1 MEVTP
6 VKRAVCGELLAV
18 TSSQS
23 WASPPQPQGTPQ
35 REASLAGRACPL
47 RVRSPRTPHRK
58 AGRTLGLLQD
68 SPRRPS
74 LALCPK
80 DPGWLSTPVLEVPDR
95 TSHEGPTQLPES
107 QYLGQPAIL
116 PSPTHLSPCGPSESP
131 PRTSA
136 LQPLAGQSGREEPQ
150 ELACR
155 SPCTPHRASRRS
167 KLRTPSQKSPLGPSP
182 APNRSPLTPLKSF
195 ESQGSS
201 VANLCE
207 DPCSPVFGPSN
218 TWPLPIPAPEK
229 PAYRTR
235 TSSGTDASD
244 SEEMPP
250 PGSEVPQSS
259 LSLGLS
265 SPLTPFSFTLPPEAL
280 PACTPSTQTS
290 ASPWDYELEPDESSG
305 LPSLQIRKRDPPSVE
320 AEPQGGES
328 PLPRGAAPGA
338 NKSGVRPE
346 TMSLPAPCPW
356 LSHSTPSK
364 GRGQTYICQSC
375 TPTRSLAGTMSPPSW
390 SPSPKPGGKGTPEA
404 IQDWPRKKR
413 AADCRAGKVE
423 GGLDPTASLAVPSG
437 ESECHERSFKLAS
450 SHKAPAF
457 SDFELEGVSQL
468 PALSPAAEEAP
479 GASKRPLSPQDGA
492 ESRPKR
498 TFEPQGNV
506 SPQRTEEGS
515 PRLGWSPL
523 AMDDDDVFVSG
534 R

>member
-6 VKRAVCGELLAV
+6 AKRAVCGEPLAV
-18 TSSQS
+18 ASPQS

-35 REASLAGRACPL
+35 REASLAGGACPL

-80 DPGWLSTPVLEVPDR
+80 DPGWLSAPVLEVPDQ

-136 LQPLAGQSGREEPQ
+136 VQPLAGQSDCEEPQ
-150 ELACR
+150 ESACR
-155 SPCTPHRASRRS
+155 PPCTPHRASRRS
-167 KLRTPSQKSPLGPSP
+167 KLRTPGQKSPLGPSP
-182 APNRSPLTPLKSF
+182 APNHSPLTPLKSF

-201 VANLCE
+201 MADLRE

-218 TWPLPIPAPEK
+218 TWPLPIPDPEK

-235 TSSGTDASD
+235 TSSGSDASD
-244 SEEMPP
+244 SEERPP
-250 PGSEVPQSS
+250 PSSEVPQSS

-280 PACTPSTQTS
+280 PACTPSMQAS

-305 LPSLQIRKRDPPSVE
+305 LPSLQIRKRDPGME

-346 TMSLPAPCPW
+346 TMCLPAPCPW

-413 AADCRAGKVE
+413 AADYRAGKVE
-423 GGLDPTASLAVPSG
+423 GGLDPTAALAVPSG
-437 ESECHERSFKLAS
+437 GPECHEQSFKLAS
-450 SHKAPAF
+450 SHKAPAL
-457 SDFELEGVSQL
+457 SDFELEGVFQL

-498 TFEPQGNV
+498 TYEPQGNV
-506 SPQRTEEGS
+506 TPQRTEEGS